1 MKHLIF
7 ALFLLLTSALSAQDK
22 MPDEI
27 RNYAK
32 FIIDN
37 GQRLE
42 QEEFSMD
49 TAIVNGKIYN
59 FNPDEY
65 DAADRIN
72 VITCNPF
79 SGKQESYI
87 SKITPDG
94 SFEIQ
99 VPMAVKHQMVYLIF
113 NPKIYSTLVATAG
126 KTVSVYYDMNDKMK
140 PRPGRRTP
148 KLTPYYS
155 GENVDLNYA
164 LSNYNFLLANFLDA
178 VIYNDKSVRNILK
191 FSADEYKDHVL
202 ENYAKS
208 IQMIDTMSITKR
220 AKELWKLRLLNNVTF
235 MLLDI
240 EGIKGQCYRA
250 IYETPYGEPL
260 PEDRKPVLDAKYFDF
275 IQKFNLNDI
284 QMLYADNFGD
294 HYGRFSRYYKNK
306 FGTKD
311 LNRNELD
318 GVIAQ
323 LYYNLAQSDTLTA
336 KEKKTALSIVKKYR
350 TSNQSRTTAEK
361 AFIKKYGHQLN
372 EQFKADMSENRNRD
386 GEAFLNEVLGTG
398 ESYFRDFMKLQNYCG
413 EIGERKLVDES
424 AIKEIEQMRF
434 KFYADY
440 VKMRNADNANLI
452 AQEINGGNYF
462 IHKAGES
469 QGDSL
474 LTEMLQDFK
483 GKVVM
488 IDFWATWCVPCRNA
502 IKSMKPMEEEYEG
515 KDVVFLFVADE
526 SSDLK
531 VWEEITP
538 SIKGHHYRL
547 TTKQCNTL
555 TDKWGLG
562 TGVPSYV
569 IIGKDGKTK
578 DFHTG
583 FKGVEYYKT
592 IIDKELKK

>member
-1 MKHLIF
+1 MKHIIF
-7 ALFLLLTSALSAQDK
+7 ALFLLLTSAVSAQDK

-32 FIIDN
+32 YIIDN
-37 GQRLE
+37 GQSLE

-49 TAIVNGKIYN
+49 TAIIQGKIYN
-59 FNPDEY
+59 LKPDEY

-72 VITCNPF
+72 VITYNPF
-79 SGKQESYI
+79 SGEPESYI
-87 SKITPDG
+87 SKISPDG

-99 VPMAVKHQMVYLIF
+99 VPMAVKYQMVYLIF
-113 NPKIYSTLVATAG
+113 DPKIWSTLVATAG
-126 KTVSVYYDMNDKMK
+126 KTVSVYFDMKEKMK
-140 PRPGRRTP
+140 ASSGGRRS

-164 LSNYNFLLANFLDA
+164 LSKYGFFLDKYLDT
-178 VIYNDKSVRNILK
+178 VIYNRKAISDIVK
-191 FSADEYKDHVL
+191 FSADEYKDYVL
-202 ENYAKS
+202 EFHNKY
-208 IQMIDTMSITKR
+208 IQMIDTMNITKR
-220 AKELWKLRLLNNVTF
+220 AKELWRISITNNSAL
-235 MLLDI
+235 MLIDI
-240 EGIKGQCYRA
+240 ETIKGQCYRA

-284 QMLYADNFGD
+284 QMLYADHFGD
-294 HYGRFSRYYKNK
+294 HYRRFSRYYKNK

-311 LNRNELD
+311 LNRKEMD
-318 GVIAQ
+318 GIIAQ
-323 LYYNLAQSDTLTA
+323 LYDNLAKNDTITA
-336 KEKKTALSIVKKYR
+336 KEKKVASSIAKKYR

-361 AFIKKYGHQLN
+361 AFVEKYGRHIN
-372 EQFKADMSENRNRD
+372 EQFKADMTENRKRE

-398 ESYFRDFMKLQNYCG
+398 ESYFRDFMKLQKYCG
-413 EIGERKLVDES
+413 EISERKLVDES
-424 AIKEIEQMRF
+424 AIKEIEQMRL

-583 FKGVEYYKT
+583 FKGMEYYKT

>member
-1 MKHLIF
+1 
-7 ALFLLLTSALSAQDK
+7 
-22 MPDEI
+22 
-27 RNYAK
+27 
-32 FIIDN
+32 
-37 GQRLE
+37 
-42 QEEFSMD
+42 MD
-49 TAIVNGKIYN
+49 TAIIQGKIYN

-72 VITCNPF
+72 VITYNPF
-79 SGKQESYI
+79 SGEPESYI
-87 SKITPDG
+87 SKISPDG

-99 VPMAVKHQMVYLIF
+99 VPMAVKYQMVYLIF
-113 NPKIYSTLVATAG
+113 DPKIWSTLVATAG
-126 KTVSVYYDMNDKMK
+126 KTVSVYFDMKDKMK
-140 PRPGRRTP
+140 PRPGGRTP

-155 GENVDLNYA
+155 GENVDLNFA
-164 LSNYNFLLANFLDA
+164 LSNYDFFLAKFWDT
-178 VIYNDKSVRNILK
+178 VIYNRKAISDIVK
-191 FSADEYKDHVL
+191 FSADEYKNYVL
-202 ENYAKS
+202 EFHNKY
-208 IQMIDTMSITKR
+208 IQMIDSMNITKR
-220 AKELWKLRLLNNVTF
+220 TKELLRISITNISAL
-235 MLLDI
+235 MLIDI
-240 EGIKGQCYRA
+240 ETIKGQCYRA

-260 PEDRKPVLDAKYFDF
+260 PENRKPALNAKYFDF

-284 QMLYADNFGD
+284 QMLYADRFGD
-294 HYGRFSRYYKNK
+294 HYRRFSRYYKNK

-311 LNRNELD
+311 LNRKEMD
-318 GVIAQ
+318 GIIAQ
-323 LYYNLAQSDTLTA
+323 LYDNLAKNDTLTA
-336 KEKKTALSIVKKYR
+336 KEKKVASSIAKKYR

-361 AFIKKYGHQLN
+361 AFVEKYGHHIN
-372 EQFKADMSENRNRD
+372 EQFKADMTENRKRE

-398 ESYFRDFMKLQNYCG
+398 ESYFRDFMKLQKYCG
-413 EIGERKLVDES
+413 EISERKLVDES

-440 VKMRNADNANLI
+440 VKMRNAVNANLI
-452 AQEINGGNYF
+452 AQEINSGNYF
-462 IHKAGES
+462 IHKASES

-488 IDFWATWCVPCRNA
+488 IDFWATWCMPCRNA
-502 IKSMKPMEEEYEG
+502 IKAMKPMEEEYEG

-526 SSDLK
+526 SSNLD

-547 TTKQCNTL
+547 TTNQCNTL

-578 DFHTG
+578 DSHTG
-583 FKGVEYYKT
+583 FKGVEYYKAK
-592 IIDKELKK
+592 IDAELKK